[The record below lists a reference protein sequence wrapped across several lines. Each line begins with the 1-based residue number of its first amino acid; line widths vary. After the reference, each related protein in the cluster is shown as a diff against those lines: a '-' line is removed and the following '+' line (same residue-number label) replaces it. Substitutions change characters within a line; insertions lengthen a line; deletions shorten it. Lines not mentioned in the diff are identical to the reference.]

1 MPLKISFFVGVM
13 GPSVSILMG
22 CYNGASFLAEQLDS
36 IEAQTHTNWRLYVSV
51 DGSDDGTMEI
61 LQGYQLRWGADRLV
75 IRDGLHQGFCRNF
88 LGLAVDQS
96 IEADFYAFC
105 DQDDVWLR
113 EKLSIAVSYLKLQYP
128 KLPQVYCS
136 RTQYVSRNLKPLG
149 MSTAFPYP
157 RTFRN
162 ALVQSIAGGNTM
174 VFNHEAKKLLN
185 AAGLVDVPSHD
196 WWLYILVEAA
206 GGMVFFDFNSY
217 ILYRQHPGALVGA
230 NISLLAKWRRFVMV
244 LQGRFKEWN
253 NKNIAAL
260 FSVKHLIEPHNLQ
273 MMTEFERLRDSHFLH
288 RIRMIS
294 VCGLYRQG
302 WHGTLSLLLAALIK
316 KI

>member
-1 MPLKISFFVGVM
+1 
-13 GPSVSILMG
+13 MG
-22 CYNGASFLAEQLDS
+22 CYNGAKYLAEQLDS

-61 LQGYQLRWGADRLV
+61 LQAYQLRWGADRLNV
-75 IRDGLHQGFCRNF
+75 REGPHRGFCCNF
-88 LGLAVDQS
+88 LSLAADSS
-96 IEADFYAFC
+96 IEADYYAFC

-113 EKLSIAVSYLKLQYP
+113 EKLSVAVNYLTLQYP
-128 KLPQVYCS
+128 NLPQVYCS
-136 RTQYVSRNLKPLG
+136 RTQYVSHNLKPLG

-174 VFNHEAKKLLN
+174 VFNHAAKSLLN

-196 WWLYILVEAA
+196 WWVYILVEAA
-206 GGMVFFDFNSY
+206 GGMVFFDLNSY
-217 ILYRQHPGALVGA
+217 ILYRQHPGALVGG
-230 NISLLAKWRRFVMV
+230 NTSLRAKWRRFVMV
-244 LQGRFKEWN
+244 MQGRFKDWN
-253 NKNIAAL
+253 SKNIAAL
-260 FSVKHLIEPHNLQ
+260 YTVKALIEPHNLQ
-273 MMTEFERLRDSHFLH
+273 MMGEFKRLRNSHVLH
-288 RIRMIS
+288 RMRMIS

-302 WHGTLSLLLAALIK
+302 WHGTISLFFAALVK